1 MSTIQDPPG
10 EDTATSNP
18 TCTES
23 TRGTSR
29 LRRNAIGTSHIVFF
43 VVSAAAPLSGVVLGV
58 PVMIGL
64 GNGVGAAGAFLL
76 VTAVLLLFA
85 VGYSAMSRHIVDP
98 GGFYTFVTRGLG
110 RPAGLGAATLA
121 LFAYTAIQAGM
132 FGALGAFVDRLV
144 RSYVGDGP
152 PWWVYSLAGVA
163 LCLWLGVRQV
173 DIGARVLGVM
183 LVLESVLIL
192 ALDIVVAATGGARG
206 GGAVSLS
213 WEPFAPS
220 AVFAGAL
227 GIALVFA
234 HTSFIG
240 FEATTIYGE
249 EARNPRRTVPRAT
262 YIALVTMGA
271 FYAISAWLLVNA
283 FPADQVVDIAR
294 SNPEGFAA
302 AALTAQLGAVTA
314 DVMSVL
320 IVTSIFAAVLAFHN
334 TLARYM
340 FTLGRQGLMWAPLG
354 RCHDVRQSP
363 QTACIVQAASAVVV
377 LVVFAVAGADPYT
390 NIYVWA
396 TGVGAI
402 GVIVLQLIASIAVF
416 AFFRRHDVD
425 HRIWHTI
432 LSPALGLIG
441 LLVLAVTAISNF
453 GLLIGTE
460 SVGVATAV
468 AAILPV
474 VALAGVGRALWL
486 RRHSPDAYARIG
498 SVSGEVEVPLPDARS
513 NTP

>member
-1 MSTIQDPPG
+1 MSTIQDPP
-10 EDTATSNP
+10 EQDAPPS
-18 TCTES
+18 
-23 TRGTSR
+23 TSR
-29 LRRNAIGTSHIVFF
+29 LRRNSIGTSHIVFF

-64 GNGVGAAGAFLL
+64 GNGIGAAGAFVM
-76 VTAVLLLFA
+76 VTVVLLLFA
-85 VGYSAMSRHIVDP
+85 VGYSAMSRHVVDP
-98 GGFYTFVTRGLG
+98 GGFYTYITRGLG

-144 RSYVGDGP
+144 RSYLDAGP
-152 PWWVYSLAGVA
+152 PWWVYSLIGVA

-173 DIGARVLGVM
+173 DIGARVLGVL
-183 LVLESVLIL
+183 LVMETVLVI
-192 ALDIVVAATGGARG
+192 ALDVVIAATGGARG
-206 GGAVSLS
+206 GGAASLS

-220 AVFAGAL
+220 AVIAGAL

-249 EARNPRRTVPRAT
+249 EARNPRRAVPRAT
-262 YIALVTMGA
+262 YIALVMMGA

-283 FPADQVVDIAR
+283 FPADHVVDIAR
-294 SNPEGFAA
+294 ANPEGFAA
-302 AALTAQLGAVTA
+302 AALTSQLGVASA

-334 TLARYM
+334 TLARYL
-340 FTLGRQGLMWAPLG
+340 FTLGRQGLLWTALG
-354 RCHDVRQSP
+354 QSHAVRQSP
-363 QTACIVQAASAVVV
+363 QTACLVQAATAVVV
-377 LVVFAVAGADPYT
+377 LGVFAVAGADPYT

-432 LSPALGLIG
+432 LSPALGMIG
-441 LLVLAVTAISNF
+441 LLVLAVAAISNF
-453 GLLIGTE
+453 GLLIGTD
-460 SVGVATAV
+460 SVGVAVAV
-468 AAILPV
+468 AAILPC

-486 RRHSPDAYARIG
+486 RRHSPAAYGHIG
-498 SVSGEVEVPLPDARS
+498 FVADEAATSASDPPPG
-513 NTP
+513 TP